1 MFDGNSFLIFTPG
14 LKQKTMASEKIRV
27 TLLQADLIWEDK
39 AANLRQF
46 DDRIKTVGQTT
57 DLIVLPEMF
66 TTGFSMNAA
75 ALAEPMTDATLDAL
89 RRWAAETRAVVTGSF
104 IAGENG
110 KFYNRLVWMRP
121 DGSYDTY
128 DKRHLFTLADE
139 HLTYTAGSRKLI
151 TDLKGWKVCPLI
163 CYDLRFPVW
172 SRNTDH
178 YDLLIYVANFPAK
191 RSAAWKSLLTARAIE
206 NQAYTIG
213 VNRVGTD
220 GKGHYYSG
228 DSSLTDY
235 EGRALYGVAH
245 IEDSFTAELSYSAQ
259 QDFRSR
265 FAFLE
270 DRDEFRINS

>member
-1 MFDGNSFLIFTPG
+1 
-14 LKQKTMASEKIRV
+14 MATENIRI
-27 TLLQADLIWEDK
+27 TQLQADLIWEDK

-46 DDRIKTVGQTT
+46 DSKISAIGTTT

-75 ALAEPMTDATLDAL
+75 SLAEGMDGAALDHL
-89 RRWAAETRAVVTGSF
+89 KKWAGETKAVVTGSF
-104 IAGENG
+104 IADEHGN
-110 KFYNRLVWMRP
+110 FYNRLIWMQP
-121 DGSYDTY
+121 DGEYFIY

-139 HLTYTAGSRKLI
+139 HLTYTAGKEKLI
-151 TDLKGWKVCPLI
+151 VELKGWKVCPLI

-172 SRNTDH
+172 SRNVEQ

-191 RSAAWKSLLTARAIE
+191 RAAAWKNLLTARAIE

-228 DSSLTDY
+228 DSSLVDF
-235 EGRALYGVAH
+235 EGRLLYRVSH
-245 IEDSFTAELSYSAQ
+245 IEDSFTTELSYSDQ
-259 QDFRSR
+259 QTFRQR
-265 FAFLE
+265 FAFLD
-270 DRDEFRINS
+270 DRDEFSINS